1 VTAPPPVAGA
11 RSLAV
16 ALASSCARHAGRA
29 AIRCPGREITYAQL
43 AAAVQVTA
51 AALARPLSR
60 LGDGPPLAAV
70 ALPNDPDAI
79 VAAVA
84 AVAAGGA
91 FLPLDATMPAAYLAE
106 VLAQA
111 RPRVL
116 VTTPALGETLRDLAP
131 AVLTLADLKA
141 APAATAPLPVPGRG
155 SPAYAVFTSG
165 STGRPKGV
173 LLSHA
178 ALLSS
183 TAARLSAYGVPE
195 RIPLVHSPA
204 FDVWAGVVFWA
215 LLTGGT
221 LLPGPPLA
229 DVAATVALCRD
240 EQATHLAYPASLYPA
255 FLDRAAASGPPA
267 ALECAMVGS
276 EAWSGAVADRHA
288 AVLPGA
294 DLYNEYG
301 PSEACVWTSSGHV
314 YDRQSGQRAP
324 MTIGFPAPGTG
335 YQLLGPGGAHVA
347 DGETGELYI
356 TGPQLAIG
364 YLGQPE
370 LTAERFITLP
380 GGRAYRTGDLAR
392 LTPGGYVFAGRADR
406 QVKIAGTRIELAH
419 VEAALTGHPG
429 VLQAHVAVRPS
440 AGGQVLAAWL
450 VPRDGAGLA
459 AADVRGW
466 LAGRLPAA
474 MVPAAWAVIAA
485 MPVTTS
491 GKVDAAALPEPA
503 LPAAS
508 APAAG
513 ITPAD
518 QLEEELAAAI
528 GGILGVPVADTGMP
542 LGDLGASSLALVT
555 IGAMIAGR
563 YGAEAGFTALREAG
577 SVAGI
582 AALVRAAGPAAQERV
597 MPRPAGQDVVP
608 LSAQQQQVWFLS
620 SLAPDASAAYL
631 ASCTLRLKGPLDP
644 RALALALTCLVARHE
659 ILRTTFRD
667 APGGPVQE
675 VRPPWQ
681 VTLPARDLTGPP
693 AGRPAALRA
702 AIARVVRDP
711 IGPGALPL
719 VRWELY
725 RLGEDDWALV
735 QVEHHLIHDGISANL
750 LLGELRDAYA
760 AIAAGR
766 EPDLPPLPAQYGDY
780 ALAQRAWRGTCG
792 HAAQRD
798 WWAAQLDGVPAAGT
812 TFEPDNARPARQSF
826 AGGRVL
832 AVVPAALDARV
843 TAACREHGVS
853 RFAAYLAAFGLL
865 AWRHTSAEDLVIG
878 SAFSGRRRPGTERMA
893 GMLVTALPL
902 RLQITGA
909 MTAGQAA
916 ARAAAVATAAQDH
929 QEVPLTEIITLVPGA
944 ARDLSDSPLY
954 RLMFAFHDSERPAF
968 DAAGVQGSLTIEHNG
983 SAKNNVNVICVPRP
997 SGQGTDIL
1005 WEYDRHLYTRA
1016 TASQLAAQFLHVLGV
1031 VVSHWDE
1038 PVEDLD
1044 LFGPAEGARLAAA
1057 AGQPAQAPAVTWHDG
1072 PGAAIDR
1079 HPGAVAVICDG
1090 QAVTYQDLDE
1100 MTSAIEWQLAATGA
1114 GAGAVVAIACGPRAE
1129 HAAACLAVLR
1139 AGVAFTVLD
1148 PADPPSRSA
1157 AILRDAAPAAIIV
1170 TAATAPAFSD
1180 PGIPLIQA
1188 GSAGPAAQQAAPR
1201 RPAVRPQD
1209 AAYLTYT
1216 SGTSGEPKAVIA
1228 SHAAA
1233 VTAARARTA
1242 RYGTSRPAV
1251 LVTLPLNFDVATHM
1265 LMWALERGGTAVLPG
1280 ASDPRD
1286 PAAIRRL
1293 IDAGDVTHASFTSSW
1308 YAAFLAAVPP
1318 GWQPPRLQAVAVGG
1332 EHCPPGLP
1340 ARHAAALPGTALHN
1354 EYGPTEA
1361 TAWCAAAEL
1370 YAPGGRPAARITVGG
1385 PAAGYQ
1391 LHVLDSQL
1399 RPVPSGARG
1408 ELCIVG
1414 PGLATGYHH
1423 QPQLT
1428 AERFTVP
1435 AGGPLAGTRLYRT
1448 GDTARLRR
1456 DGTGLEI
1463 LGRLDEQVKVRGYR
1477 IEPGE
1482 VQAALASHPAVTNAH
1497 VAARSGTLAAWAAV
1511 RPPGPGPAELRQWL
1525 AGRLPGYMVPAAITT
1540 LDALPLTPAGKVDRD
1555 QLPAPASPGQA
1566 PAEPHRGRLTGA
1578 GARLLEVLR
1587 RVTRQ
1592 PGLGV
1597 DDDFFAAGGDSL
1609 LAIEAS
1615 VAAASDGLDAPVAL
1629 IYSARTAR
1637 AIAAQADH
1645 AASSGAPARPEGTQ
1659 LPLTGIQGW
1668 FLAQHLADPGHF
1680 NQARVYEV
1688 SDGVTSRSLRAA
1700 LAAVIRRHDAFR
1712 TSFGRDPGPGYG
1724 AWHAVL
1730 GPVPAAVRL
1739 PAHDLP
1745 PGLPEDAV
1753 AEAAAAMHHGLDI
1766 TSGPLWRA
1774 ALYRDPRSGRRWL
1787 VIVMHHLI
1795 TDAISWDVLAAGIE
1809 SALAVPGR
1817 PAGHAPAVPATPP
1830 PLADGEHAWW
1840 EQLAAAPKPRPR
1852 MVPARTVPAATAGQL
1867 ARASGA
1873 LSPAATRQLL
1883 RAGAPRH
1890 ADATAQSM
1898 VLAALTRAL
1907 APLMDGPGLY
1917 LMTEGHGRD
1926 AVPGG
1931 GAIIGWLTAQ
1941 YPVLLADDQPHLAAL
1956 AGSIARQLAA
1966 VPGHG
1971 TGYTWHRH
1979 TAAGPLAGLLRQLEI
1994 PPVTFNFLAR
2004 PARPGTALRP
2014 SAIPAGDPVGPSNV
2028 LPGPLHVTTAID
2040 GGRLHARFSAD
2051 PEIIPPAET
2060 EAACTRLLA
2069 LLEAAG
2075 QAVPL
2080 TDAPA
2085 DPGAPPL
2092 LLIHPAGG
2100 GIDWYAPLARLL
2112 APGQACYG
2120 IPGDTP
2126 AAPATL
2132 AGLAATALER
2142 ARTAFPDGPWNLSG
2156 WSLGGA
2162 IAWEMARLLERE
2174 GEHVTV
2180 TLIDPPEP
2188 GRPDPDGS
2196 VLAAHLAALA
2206 PGLTPGQSAAAAAAT
2221 EGLPPGQRAG
2231 AIAGHLAI
2239 TGPDALER
2247 LATLLA
2253 HHRALATWRPA
2264 GQLTGPMRIIRPAT
2278 GSVPGAAGWA
2288 ALARPAPQVTTV
2300 PGAHAT
2306 MLDGQGARAIAALLS
2321 GSPLPAGQGTR

>member
-1 VTAPPPVAGA
+1 VTASPGVADA
-11 RSLAV
+11 PSLAV

-29 AIRCPGREITYAQL
+29 AICYPGREVTYAQL
-43 AAAVQVTA
+43 AAAVQAMA
-51 AALARPLSR
+51 ADLARPLAR
-60 LGDGPPLAAV
+60 MGDGPPLAAV
-70 ALPNDPDAI
+70 AIPNGPDAI

-91 FLPLDATMPAAYLAE
+91 FLPLDASMPAGYLAE
-106 VLAQA
+106 VLALA

-116 VTTPALGETLRDLAP
+116 VTTPALTGALRDAAP
-131 AVLTLADLKA
+131 AVLTPGGLQAA
-141 APAATAPLPVPGRG
+141 APESAPRLPAPGRG

-204 FDVWAGVVFWA
+204 FDVWTGVVFWA
-215 LLTGGT
+215 LLSGGT

-229 DVAATVALCRD
+229 DVAATVVLCRD
-240 EQATHLAYPASLYPA
+240 EQATHLAYPAALYPA
-255 FLDRAAASGPPA
+255 FLDRAAVTGPLA
-267 ALECAMVGS
+267 ALECVMVGS
-276 EAWSGAVADRHA
+276 EAWSGATADRHA

-301 PSEACVWTSSGHV
+301 PSEACVQTSSGHV
-314 YDRQSGQRAP
+314 YARQSGRRAP
-324 MTIGFPAPGTG
+324 MTIGRPAPGTG
-335 YQLLGPGGAHVA
+335 YQLLGPDGAPVA
-347 DGETGELYI
+347 DGEAGELYI

-392 LTPGGYVFAGRADR
+392 LTPDGYVFAGRADR
-406 QVKIAGTRIELAH
+406 QVKIAGTRIEPAH

-429 VLQAHVAVRPS
+429 VLQAHVAARPG
-440 AGGQVLAAWL
+440 AGGQFLAAWL
-450 VPRDGAGLA
+450 APRDGASLTVAG
-459 AADVRGW
+459 VRGW
-466 LAGRLPAA
+466 LAERLPAA
-474 MVPAAWAVIAA
+474 MVPSAWAVIAA

-491 GKVDAAALPEPA
+491 GKVDTAALPEA
-503 LPAAS
+503 VLPAAS
-508 APAAG
+508 APPAGAA
-513 ITPAD
+513 PAD
-518 QLEEELAAAI
+518 QLEEELASAI
-528 GGILGVPVADTGMP
+528 GGILGVPVADTGAP
-542 LGDLGASSLALVT
+542 LVDLGASSLALVT

-563 YGAEAGFTALREAG
+563 YGAEAGFTDLREAET
-577 SVAGI
+577 VAGI
-582 AALVRAAGPAAQERV
+582 AALIRAAGPAALERV
-597 MPRPAGQDVVP
+597 APRPPGQDVVP
-608 LSAQQQQVWFLS
+608 LSAQQQQVWFLAG
-620 SLAPDASAAYL
+620 LAPDAPAAYL
-631 ASCTLRLKGPLDP
+631 ASCTLRLNGPLDP
-644 RALALALTCLVARHE
+644 HALALALTCLVTRHE
-659 ILRTTFRD
+659 ILRTTFRG

-681 VTLPARDLTGPP
+681 VTLPVRDLTGPP
-693 AGRPAALRA
+693 SGRPAALRA
-702 AIARVVRDP
+702 AIARVVREP
-711 IGPGALPL
+711 ISHGALPL

-780 ALAQRAWRGTCG
+780 ALAQRAWRGTPG

-798 WWAAQLDGVPAAGT
+798 WWAAQLDGVPAAGA

-826 AGGRVL
+826 TGGRVR

-865 AWRHTSAEDLVIG
+865 AWRHTGAEDLVIG
-878 SAFSGRRRPGTERMA
+878 SAFSGRRRPGTERMI

-902 RLQITGA
+902 RLRFTGA

-916 ARAAAVATAAQDH
+916 AHAAAVATAAQDH
-929 QEVPLTEIITLVPGA
+929 QEIPLTEIIPLVAGT

-968 DAAGVQGSLTIEHNG
+968 DAAGVHGSLTIEHNG

-997 SGQGTDIL
+997 DGQGTDIL
-1005 WEYDRHLYTRA
+1005 WEYDRSLYTRS

-1031 VVSHWDE
+1031 IVSHWDE
-1038 PVEDLD
+1038 PAGGLD
-1044 LFGPAEGARLAAA
+1044 LLGPAEAARLAAA
-1057 AGQPAQAPAVTWHDG
+1057 AGQPAPVPEVTWHAG
-1072 PGAAIDR
+1072 PGDAIAR
-1079 HPGAVAVICDG
+1079 HPDAVAVICDG
-1090 QAVTYQDLDE
+1090 QGVTYRDLDK
-1100 MTSAIEWQLAATGA
+1100 MASVIEWRLAATGA
-1114 GAGAVVAIACGPRAE
+1114 GPGSVVAIACGPRAE

-1139 AGVAFTVLD
+1139 AGAAFTVLA
-1148 PADPPSRSA
+1148 PADPRSRTA

-1180 PGIPLIQA
+1180 PGIPVIQA
-1188 GSAGPAAQQAAPR
+1188 GSAGPAAR
-1201 RPAVRPQD
+1201 RPGQPRPAARPQD
-1209 AAYLTYT
+1209 TAYLTYT
-1216 SGTSGEPKAVIA
+1216 SGTSGKPKAVIA

-1242 RYGTSRPAV
+1242 RYGAGKPTV
-1251 LVTLPLNFDVATHM
+1251 LVALPLNFEVATHM
-1265 LMWALERGGTAVLPG
+1265 LMWALERGGTAILPG
-1280 ASDPRD
+1280 TSDPRD
-1286 PAAIRRL
+1286 PAAVRGL
-1293 IDAGDVTHASFTSSW
+1293 IGAGEVTYASFTSSW
-1308 YAAFLAAVPP
+1308 YAAFLAAAPP
-1318 GWQPPRLQAVAVGG
+1318 GWQPPRLQVVAVGG

-1340 ARHAAALPGTALHN
+1340 ARHAAALPATALHN

-1385 PAAGYQ
+1385 PADGYQ
-1391 LHVLDSQL
+1391 LHVTDSQL

-1408 ELCIVG
+1408 ELCIAG
-1414 PGLATGYHH
+1414 PGLATGYRH

-1428 AERFTVP
+1428 ADRFTTP

-1448 GDTARLRR
+1448 GDVARLRR

-1463 LGRLDEQVKVRGYR
+1463 LGRLDEQVKIRGYR

-1482 VQAALASHPAVTNAH
+1482 VQAVLASHPAVSNAH
-1497 VAARSGTLAAWAAV
+1497 VAAHGATLAAWAV
-1511 RPPGPGPAELRQWL
+1511 VPQPGPGPADLRQWL
-1525 AGRLPGYMVPAAITT
+1525 AGRLPGYMIPAAIIT
-1540 LDALPLTPAGKVDRD
+1540 LDALPLTAAGKVDRER
-1555 QLPAPASPGQA
+1555 LPEPGCGVAPAPQGGQ
-1566 PAEPHRGRLTGA
+1566 LNGA
-1578 GARLLEVLR
+1578 GDRLLEVLR

-1592 PGLGV
+1592 PGLGP

-1615 VAAASDGLDAPVAL
+1615 VAAAAAGLDAPVAL

-1637 AIAAQADH
+1637 AIAAQARP
-1645 AASSGAPARPEGTQ
+1645 AASSGAPAQPAGTQ
-1659 LPLTGIQGW
+1659 LPLTGIQAW
-1668 FLAQHLADPGHF
+1668 FTAQCFADPGHF
-1680 NQARVYEV
+1680 NQARIWEV
-1688 SDGVTSRSLRAA
+1688 GEAVTSRRLRAA

-1712 TSFGRDPGPGYG
+1712 TSFGRDPGSRP
-1724 AWHAVL
+1724 WHALL
-1730 GPVPAAVRL
+1730 GPVSATVRL
-1739 PAHDLP
+1739 PVQDLP
-1745 PGLPEDAV
+1745 PGPPEDAV
-1753 AEAAAAMHHGLDI
+1753 TEAATRMHHGLDI
-1766 TSGPLWRA
+1766 TAGPLWRA

-1787 VIVMHHLI
+1787 VIIMHHLI
-1795 TDAISWDVLAAGIE
+1795 TDAVSWDVLAAEIE
-1809 SALAVPGR
+1809 SALAGQGR
-1817 PAGHAPAVPATPP
+1817 PDGHAPAVPGTPP
-1830 PLADGEHAWW
+1830 PLADGERTWW

-1852 MVPARTVPAATAGQL
+1852 PVPATAVPPAPAGQL

-1873 LSPAATRQLL
+1873 LSPAATRELL

-1907 APLMDGPGLY
+1907 APLLDGPGLY
-1917 LMTEGHGRD
+1917 LMAEAHGRD
-1926 AVPGG
+1926 AIPGG

-1971 TGYTWHRH
+1971 AGYTWHRYGH
-1979 TAAGPLAGLLRQLEI
+1979 GPLTSLLRELEI

-2004 PARPGTALRP
+2004 PARAGTALRP
-2014 SAIPAGDPVGPSNV
+2014 SAIPAGAPVGPSNV
-2028 LPGPLHVTTAID
+2028 LPGPLHVTAAID

-2051 PEIIPPAET
+2051 PAVIPPAET
-2060 EAACTRLLA
+2060 EAACARMLA

-2080 TDAPA
+2080 TDAPTV
-2085 DPGAPPL
+2085 PGAPPL
-2092 LLIHPAGG
+2092 LLIYPAGG

-2120 IPGDTP
+2120 IPGGNP
-2126 AAPATL
+2126 AAPAAL

-2142 ARTAFPDGPWNLSG
+2142 ASAAFPDGPWNLAG

-2162 IAWEMARLLERE
+2162 IAWEMARLLERQ
-2174 GEHVTV
+2174 GENVTL

-2188 GRPDPDGS
+2188 GAPGGS

-2206 PGLTPGQSAAAAAAT
+2206 PGLAAGQASAAAAAT
-2221 EGLPPGQRAG
+2221 EGQPPGQRAE
-2231 AIAGHLAI
+2231 AIARRLAI
-2239 TGPDALER
+2239 TDPDTLDR
-2247 LATLLA
+2247 LAVLLA
-2253 HHRALATWRPA
+2253 HHHALATWRPA
-2264 GQLTGPMRIIRPAT
+2264 CQVTGAMRIVRPSSA
-2278 GSVPGAAGWA
+2278 SVPGPGGWG
-2288 ALARPAPQVTTV
+2288 ALAGAAPEVTTV
-2300 PGAHAT
+2300 PGTHAT
-2306 MLDGQGARAIAALLS
+2306 MLDGPGARAIAALL
-2321 GSPLPAGQGTR
+2321 GDALLPAGQGTR